1 MRDLTI
7 GLDASLTLILVG
19 YYSILEL
26 HRKKGKTAPNLL
38 SSHWEKEEK
47 KSATTKRDW
56 QFLQS
61 VERLTVSCQ
70 QRWYYKLLLEV
81 EAFFLLEIAS
91 VSLIDKWHV
100 CYLLFSRREIAFT
113 LNILLSYFSPCLTYF
128 LKEAFH
134 GSSNPLAFYCRDFS
148 ASRGE
153 EKKIP
158 KLCWV
163 FLYFWRRRRG
173 VSQKT
178 FFEGGIPS

>member
-26 HRKKGKTAPNLL
+26 HRKKEKLHQTLFLL
-38 SSHWEKEEK
+38 IEREKK

-81 EAFFLLEIAS
+81 EGFFLLEIAS

-100 CYLLFSRREIAFT
+100 CYLLRREIAFT

-128 LKEAFH
+128 LKEVFH
-134 GSSNPLAFYCRDFS
+134 GSCNPALAFYCRDFS

-153 EKKIP
+153 EKKIFSQN
-158 KLCWV
+158 
-163 FLYFWRRRRG
+163 FLLKKKRSQPENFLWRR
-173 VSQKT
+173 
-178 FFEGGIPS
+178 IP